1 MKTKVLQKMFR
12 ILECVVTHSPK
23 PVLLPELV
31 SVSGLNKQTCARLIA
46 DLVELGYLEH
56 AGARKGFRAGIR
68 AFALGKQTRYEPDL
82 RQIAAP
88 YVKEAAER
96 LETFVTFSQM
106 YNGQRYNLLEYNG
119 CPSLSIDLRPL
130 GNNDL
135 AFTASGHVF
144 LACMTPAE
152 REKLFLHHPEILT
165 VTSFMHRVFGDAE
178 SRNRYFNEVRKD
190 GYVSLITELWGIT
203 AVPIFLDGVC
213 IAAFASARPIDLV
226 TREKQH
232 FDVEF
237 LTTSGREIS
246 RKYALKH
253 IK

>member
-1 MKTKVLQKMFR
+1 MKTKVLDKMFR
-12 ILECVVTHSPK
+12 VLECAVTHSPK

-31 SVSGLNKQTCARLIA
+31 SISGLNKQTCARLVA

-56 AGARKGFRAGIR
+56 AGPRKGFQAGIR
-68 AFALGKQTRYEPDL
+68 AFAFGKQVRYEPDL

-88 YVKEAAER
+88 YVKKAAER
-96 LETFVTFSQM
+96 LETFITFSLM
-106 YNGQRYNLLEYNG
+106 YNGQRYNLLECNG

-144 LACMTPAE
+144 LACMAPAE
-152 REKLFLHHPEILT
+152 REELFRRHSEILS

-178 SRNRYFNEVRKD
+178 SRNRYFNEVRSN
-190 GYVSLITELWGIT
+190 GYVSLVTEMWGIT
-203 AVPIFLDGVC
+203 AVPIFLDGIC
-213 IAAFASARPIDLV
+213 IAAFASARPFNLV
-226 TREKQH
+226 TQEKQR

-237 LTTSGREIS
+237 LTVYGREIS
-246 RKYALKH
+246 RKYALNH